1 MKRFSVIIEVEI
13 DEKKYNEVESWGVEP
28 SDYVCSVIA
37 DHAKDR
43 GFIIKTSVTEVE
55 RSLYSRLRV
64 VADDFIGKD
73 AIEDIEKAALANA
86 RCLNGKCED

>member
-43 GFIIKTSVTEVE
+43 GF
-55 RSLYSRLRV
+55 
-64 VADDFIGKD
+64 
-73 AIEDIEKAALANA
+73 
-86 RCLNGKCED
+86 LN